1 MDEPVGP
8 DPAPSPAEPDRPLAE
23 ASSDPPPR
31 TVEPTAPPP
40 AVPSAPTI
48 GPSDGEPPGGTPVDA
63 VVRPRIGRTI
73 GPPSP
78 RATLVIAGAIVLF
91 VVLYL
96 GRSALGPFVVGLVL
110 AYLLDLPVERMAR
123 LGLPRWVSVLLVY
136 AIVVVVTVQ
145 ALLVVLRPLGTELAT
160 FIREFPTFTAQ
171 VADMYAHLDLPPALR
186 QAVDGWLQDL
196 GQGVG
201 GLNPTDLLPVVTGIA
216 GIVGSIVGYIIIPV
230 WIFYLIKDRPML
242 AAAAERS
249 MPPEWRAD
257 ARAISGLG
265 LRVFG
270 QWLRGQV
277 FLGITVG
284 VATFAGLALLSTTV
298 DPVFGRF
305 ALLLSIIAGV
315 LELLPII
322 GPIIA
327 AIPAVL
333 LALTAGID
341 AAVAAVV
348 LYTVI
353 QQVENNVLVPK
364 IQGDAVELHPS
375 AVMLALVVGG
385 AIAGL
390 LGAILALPVAAAGR
404 DVFRYLFHRL
414 DDPSSTPEEAIAI
427 IRARP
432 VVVSPTPA
440 GVVAD
445 GA

>member
-8 DPAPSPAEPDRPLAE
+8 DPAPSPAEP
-23 ASSDPPPR
+23 
-31 TVEPTAPPP
+31 
-40 AVPSAPTI
+40 
-48 GPSDGEPPGGTPVDA
+48 
-63 VVRPRIGRTI
+63 VRPRAEAPTPPPEPSVERAVPPPVEASTPSPPPTTPPSPPSPRRSEGRRI

-78 RATLVIAGAIVLF
+78 RAGLVIAGAIVLF
-91 VVLYL
+91 AVLYL

-136 AIVVVVTVQ
+136 VVVVVVTAQ
-145 ALLVVLRPLGTELAT
+145 ALSIVLRPLGTELAT

-186 QAVDGWLQDL
+186 QAIDGWLLDL

-201 GLNPTDLLPVVTGIA
+201 GINPAALLPVVTGIA

-230 WIFYLIKDRPML
+230 WIFYLIKDRPAL
-242 AAAAERS
+242 AAAAERA
-249 MPPEWRAD
+249 MPAEWWPD
-257 ARAISGLG
+257 ARAVSGLV
-265 LRVFG
+265 LRVFA
-270 QWLRGQV
+270 QWLRGQL

-284 VATFAGLALLSTTV
+284 VATFVGLLLLSGTI

-333 LALTAGID
+333 LALTGGID
-341 AAVAAVV
+341 AAIAALV

-353 QQVENNVLVPK
+353 QQIENNLLVPK

-375 AVMLALVVGG
+375 GVMLALVIGG

-414 DDPSSTPEEAIAI
+414 DEPPATPAEAIAI

-432 VVVSPTPA
+432 ILVPTEPA
-440 GVVAD
+440 DIAAA

>member
-8 DPAPSPAEPDRPLAE
+8 DPAPSPAEPVRPPAE
-23 ASSDPPPR
+23 A
-31 TVEPTAPPP
+31 PTPPP
-40 AVPSAPTI
+40 APSVERAVPPVE
-48 GPSDGEPPGGTPVDA
+48 PSTPSPPPPPSPPS
-63 VVRPRIGRTI
+63 PRRSEGRRI

-78 RATLVIAGAIVLF
+78 RVALVIVGAIVLF
-91 VVLYL
+91 AVLYL

-136 AIVVVVTVQ
+136 VVVVVVTAQ
-145 ALLVVLRPLGTELAT
+145 ALSIVLRPLGTELAT

-186 QAVDGWLQDL
+186 QAIDGWLLDL

-201 GLNPTDLLPVVTGIA
+201 GINPSALLPVVTGIA

-230 WIFYLIKDRPML
+230 WIFYLIKDRPAL
-242 AAAAERS
+242 SAAAERS
-249 MPPEWRAD
+249 MPAEWWPD
-257 ARAISGLG
+257 AKAVSGLV
-265 LRVFG
+265 LRVFA
-270 QWLRGQV
+270 QWLRGQL

-284 VATFAGLALLSTTV
+284 IATFVGLLLLSGTI

-333 LALTAGID
+333 LALTGGID
-341 AAVAAVV
+341 AAIAALV

-353 QQVENNVLVPK
+353 QQIENNLLVPK

-375 AVMLALVVGG
+375 GVMLALVIGG

-414 DDPSSTPEEAIAI
+414 DEPPSTPDEAIAI

-432 VVVSPTPA
+432 VVVSTGPA
-440 GVVAD
+440 EPADVAAA

>member
-1 MDEPVGP
+1 MDEPVRP
-8 DPAPSPAEPDRPLAE
+8 DPAPSTPEPARPPDAAPIAPSDETLEPPATTSAADSAPSA
-23 ASSDPPPR
+23 A
-31 TVEPTAPPP
+31 APPT
-40 AVPSAPTI
+40 VRKPT
-48 GPSDGEPPGGTPVDA
+48 
-63 VVRPRIGRTI
+63 GRRL
-73 GPPSP
+73 GPPTP
-78 RATLVIAGAIVLF
+78 RAALVAGGAIVLF
-91 VVLYL
+91 AVLYL

-123 LGLPRWVSVLLVY
+123 IGLPRWISVLLVY
-136 AIVVVVTVQ
+136 AVVVVVVIQ
-145 ALLVVLRPLGTELAT
+145 ALLIVLRPLGTELAT
-160 FIREFPTFTAQ
+160 FIREFPSFTAQ

-186 QAVDGWLQDL
+186 QAVDSWLVDL

-230 WIFYLIKDRPML
+230 WVFYLIKDRPAL

-249 MPPEWRAD
+249 LPEAWRAD
-257 ARAISGLG
+257 ARAISWLA

-284 VATFAGLALLSTTV
+284 VATFAGLLLLSATV

-305 ALLLSIIAGV
+305 AILLSIVAGV

-353 QQVENNVLVPK
+353 QQLENNLLVPK

-375 AVMLALVVGG
+375 VVMLALVVGG

-390 LGAILALPVAAAGR
+390 LGAILALPVTAAAR
-404 DVFRYLFHRL
+404 DVFRYLFRRL
-414 DDPSSTPEEAIAI
+414 DDPPSTPDEAIGM

-432 VVVSPTPA
+432 MVVSTEA
-440 GVVAD
+440 AD
-445 GA
+445 AAVGA

>member
-8 DPAPSPAEPDRPLAE
+8 DPAPSPAEPVRPPAE
-23 ASSDPPPR
+23 ASTPPPER
-31 TVEPTAPPP
+31 PVERAVPPPTKAPTPAPPSP
-40 AVPSAPTI
+40 
-48 GPSDGEPPGGTPVDA
+48 GRSDG
-63 VVRPRIGRTI
+63 RRI

-78 RATLVIAGAIVLF
+78 RAGLVVAGAVVLF
-91 VVLYL
+91 AILYL

-136 AIVVVVTVQ
+136 AVVFVVIAQ
-145 ALLVVLRPLGTELAT
+145 ALSIVLRPLATELAT
-160 FIREFPTFTAQ
+160 FIREFPMFTAQ
-171 VADMYAHLDLPPALR
+171 VADMYAHLDLPPAFR
-186 QAVDGWLQDL
+186 QAIDGWLLDL

-201 GLNPTDLLPVVTGIA
+201 GIDPSTLLPVVTGIA

-230 WIFYLIKDRPML
+230 WIFYLIKDRQTL
-242 AAAAERS
+242 SAAAERS
-249 MPPEWRAD
+249 MPAEWWPD
-257 ARAISGLG
+257 ARAVSGLV

-270 QWLRGQV
+270 QWLRGQL

-284 VATFAGLALLSTTV
+284 VATFFGLLLLSGTI

-315 LELLPII
+315 FELLPII

-333 LALTAGID
+333 LALTGGID
-341 AAVAAVV
+341 AAIAAVI

-353 QQVENNVLVPK
+353 QQLENNLLVPK
-364 IQGDAVELHPS
+364 IQGDAVQLHPS

-414 DDPSSTPEEAIAI
+414 DDPPATPDEAIAI

-432 VVVSPTPA
+432 MVVPTGPA
-440 GVVAD
+440 EPAD
-445 GA
+445 IAAAGA